1 MISPRVKMNIA
12 THQLT
17 RLSARLKPISPRMNR
32 PVPAMIH
39 WRSCSRLRK
48 RPIWY
53 CSKITLM
60 ALQASRA
67 AMISMVCWGLLVTS
81 RYCDR

>member
-17 RLSARLKPISPRMNR
+17 TLSARLKPIRPRMNR
-32 PVPAMIH
+32 PVPTMIH
-39 WRSCSRLRK
+39 WRKCSRLRK

-53 CSKITLM
+53 CSAMTLM

-67 AMISMVCWGLLVTS
+67 AMISMVCWASLVTN